1 MTAKFVHIG
10 TLDEGRAVHID
21 YVAQIRF
28 EPKRVVL
35 TIRGRES
42 ELILAGDEAEA
53 FKTWWRQVPGLV
65 YLVPPY
71 HKVTGLLGEEPRQ
84 YTWDPSQGRTV
95 PVENT
100 EESTNESTKGEDT

>member
-42 ELILAGDEAEA
+42 ELILAGDEAES

-71 HKVTGLLGEEPRQ
+71 HEVTDLLDEKPGQ
-84 YTWDPSQGRTV
+84 YTWDESQGRTV
-95 PVENT
+95 PVGENT
-100 EESTNESTKGEDT
+100 DGENS